1 MKILITGGLG
11 FIGSHLAEYLSKKNH
26 QIVIFTKSLKKR
38 SNIKLIEHCII
49 IEKIGATNFKK
60 LETLILK
67 HNPAVIIHLA
77 GETSHSKSFEN
88 PFENIDSNVKSTLYL
103 LEVMRKNKLK
113 CQLILGST
121 FVVVGKPLSL
131 PIDENSDCNPTT
143 LYGANRLTSEHYCK
157 IYHDVYGLKTKIF
170 RVTNSFGPKEQII
183 PNKNAINYLIHRGF
197 KGEQITLYNEGKF
210 FRDLIY
216 ISDVIEGIH
225 KILTKGS
232 FGELYWISSGKQTW
246 FYQLGKLL
254 EKHTNGKIKY
264 VKSPNYTKKVDVG
277 NFIVDN
283 SKLRSLGWKP
293 KISIEEG
300 IKKTMKYFKDEK
312 I

>member
-11 FIGSHLAEYLSKKNH
+11 FIGSHLTEYLVKKNH

-38 SNIKLIEHCII
+38 RNVKLIVNSII
-49 IEKIGATNFKK
+49 IEKIDNANFKK
-60 LETLILK
+60 LERLVLK

-103 LEVMRKNKLK
+103 LEIMRKNKLK

-170 RVTNSFGPKEQII
+170 RITNSYGPKEQII
-183 PNKNAINYLIHRGF
+183 PKKNAINYLIHLGF
-197 KGEQITLYNEGKF
+197 QGKQITLYNEGKF

-216 ISDVIEGIH
+216 ISDVVEGIY

-232 FGELYWISSGKQTW
+232 FGELYWISSSKKTW

-277 NFIVDN
+277 DFIVN
-283 SKLRSLGWKP
+283 NTKLKNLGWTQKV
-293 KISIEEG
+293 SLENG
-300 IKKTMKYFKDEK
+300 IKLTLNSFK
-312 I
+312 